1 MLPAVM
7 LTGKRI
13 VVGIGGGIAAFK
25 AVELVRELGRRG
37 AEVRVVM
44 TPAATRF
51 VGPVTFTGLLGR
63 PPVVD
68 LWDPSYAGEVHVE
81 LGEWAD
87 AMVVAP
93 ATMNVIA
100 RLAHGMAD
108 DALLA
113 TLACAR
119 CVRLFAPAMHPHM
132 WMQPAT
138 QRNVATLRSDGVQVV
153 GPVEGPLANGG
164 SGKGR
169 MAEPS
174 TIADALAN
182 ALREPLAHT
191 APAAASPAAAAPGS
205 SAGSSGAL
213 PGATASTQ
221 DLAGL
226 RVLVSAGPTFEDL
239 DPVRFLGNRSSGKM
253 GFALA
258 SRAHARGASVVLV
271 SGPVTLPDPAGVT
284 TVRVR
289 SAREMHAAVKSE
301 VSRGVDIVVMA
312 AAVAD
317 YRPAERADQKIKKSG
332 ARALELVRNP
342 DILAELGSERAA
354 RREALDADAPAT
366 PVLIGFALETTDIER
381 YARTKLASKRCDL
394 IVANEAAHGFG
405 GDTNRAHLVS
415 ETGVLSLETMSKDAL
430 ADHILSAALGIHH
443 APPQPHAPT
452 QAHASGT

>member
-1 MLPAVM
+1 MLGPEISAAAFLERLLPMWRSGAARVSDRRFAELLVSERAAILSLIEDALDRRADAPTWMVDRRRLPA
-7 LTGKRI
+7 
-13 VVGIGGGIAAFK
+13 AWND
-25 AVELVRELGRRG
+25 VEPS
-37 AEVRVVM
+37 A
-44 TPAATRF
+44 AATGPRRWEITLAGDLR
-51 VGPVTFTGLLGR
+51 VDGVAVCSGPV
-63 PPVVD
+63 
-68 LWDPSYAGEVHVE
+68 
-81 LGEWAD
+81 
-87 AMVVAP
+87 
-93 ATMNVIA
+93 
-100 RLAHGMAD
+100 
-108 DALLA
+108 
-113 TLACAR
+113 
-119 CVRLFAPAMHPHM
+119 
-132 WMQPAT
+132 
-138 QRNVATLRSDGVQVV
+138 
-153 GPVEGPLANGG
+153 
-164 SGKGR
+164 
-169 MAEPS
+169 
-174 TIADALAN
+174 
-182 ALREPLAHT
+182 
-191 APAAASPAAAAPGS
+191 
-205 SAGSSGAL
+205 
-213 PGATASTQ
+213 
-221 DLAGL
+221 AGL